1 MRELV
6 GERVGVRRRGE
17 VALRLAPAADRAHD
31 PADHLPDAVLALR
44 AAERAAEVFGDDDVG
59 RQLRPRRRDLD
70 VVLLEDDLALLVLD
84 DGAAPLPLHRVEGI
98 AVREW

>member
-6 GERVGVRRRGE
+6 GEGLGVRRRGE

-31 PADHLPDAVLALR
+31 AADHLADAVLALG
-44 AAERAAEVFGDDDVG
+44 AAERAAEVLGDDDVG
-59 RQLRPRRRDLD
+59 RQLRPGRGDLD

-84 DGAAPLPLHRVEGI
+84 DGAAPFPLDGVEGV
-98 AVREW
+98 AGPAW